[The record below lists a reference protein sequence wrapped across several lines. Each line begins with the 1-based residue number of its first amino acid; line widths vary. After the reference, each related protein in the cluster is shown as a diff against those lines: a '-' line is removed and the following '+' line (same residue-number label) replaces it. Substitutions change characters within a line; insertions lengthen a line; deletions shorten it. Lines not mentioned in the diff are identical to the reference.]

1 MCVLSVFAHRL
12 SEKVV
17 AVCVSGVFA
26 HRSSEKGAAV
36 CVSGIFA
43 HRKGSRV
50 AVKEKGERVRVGE
63 WRSGGVE
70 DLRSGRV
77 EKWWRCRS

>member
-1 MCVLSVFAHRL
+1 MCVSGAFTHRL

-26 HRSSEKGAAV
+26 HRSSEKGSAV
-36 CVSGIFA
+36 CVSGVFA

-50 AVKEKGERVRVGE
+50 AVKEKGERVRVEE
-63 WRSGGVE
+63 WRSGGDVE
-70 DLRSGRV
+70 V
-77 EKWWRCRS
+77 ECERA